1 MVVIDWVI
9 LAVVAVSVLISLKRG
24 FVKEALSLATWVIAF
39 IVARMFGANLATLLV
54 GTVDTES
61 LRWVIAFTVL
71 FVGTLVIGAML
82 NHLLIEF
89 IRMTGLTGT
98 DRVFGMVF
106 GFVRGLVILVGVVYG
121 LQYTVVPNDAWWQ
134 ESSIIPYLT
143 TLADWA
149 RKTLPGAAEQV
160 QSFSQQF

>member
-1 MVVIDWVI
+1 MAIIDWVI

-61 LRWVIAFTVL
+61 LRWVIAFTIL
-71 FVGTLVIGAML
+71 FAGTLVIGALL

-98 DRVFGMVF
+98 DRVFGMVD
-106 GFVRGLVILVGVVYG
+106 RKSVV
-121 LQYTVVPNDAWWQ
+121 
-134 ESSIIPYLT
+134 
-143 TLADWA
+143 
-149 RKTLPGAAEQV
+149 
-160 QSFSQQF
+160 

>member
-1 MVVIDWVI
+1 MAIIDWVI
-9 LAVVAVSVLISLKRG
+9 LAVLAVSVLISLKRG
-24 FVKEALSLATWVIAF
+24 FVKEALSLVTWVVAF
-39 IVARMFGANLATLLV
+39 IVARMFSGNLATLLA

-61 LRWVIAFTVL
+61 LRWIIAFTIL
-71 FVGTLVIGAML
+71 FAGTLVIGALL
-82 NHLLIEF
+82 NHLLTEF

-121 LQYTVVPNDAWWQ
+121 LQYTVVPNDLWWQ
-134 ESSIIPYLT
+134 ESKIIPYLT
-143 TLADWA
+143 TLTDWA

-160 QSFSQQF
+160 ESFTQQF